1 MAFRIQRHRLEA
13 TPSAHFVT
21 GYLDNEPV
29 RFAIARDASERLG
42 WNPCLEEALRR
53 LRAGERNFMVAYGVP
68 RETRDTRDTR
78 DTRETQ
84 DGPTSDVGQAP

>member
-1 MAFRIQRHRLEA
+1 MGFKIQRHRFEA
-13 TPSAHFVT
+13 AHNAHFVT

-53 LRAGERNFMVAYGVP
+53 LGAGERDFLVGYGVP
-68 RETRDTRDTR
+68 RNQLPARDA
-78 DTRETQ
+78 
-84 DGPTSDVGQAP
+84 SYSLA

>member
-13 TPSAHFVT
+13 APSAHFVT

-29 RFAIARDASERLG
+29 RFAIARDASDRLG

-68 RETRDTRDTR
+68 RETRAALVA
-78 DTRETQ
+78 RETQ